1 MLRLIFPGVLFMN
14 QDDDFGIT
22 AMCEICE
29 HVSDCLDEKEHFCTE
44 THCCN
49 RFVLANYYKK
59 TKIYGNNSPI
69 RKVVL
74 THKIIDQM
82 NLWGEPL

>member
-1 MLRLIFPGVLFMN
+1 MN

-29 HVSDCLDEKEHFCTE
+29 HVSDCLEKKGDFCTE
-44 THCCN
+44 TNCCN
-49 RFVLANYYKK
+49 RFALAKFYKINK
-59 TKIYGNNSPI
+59 TYGNNWPI

-74 THKIIDQM
+74 THKIVDQM